1 MTAITLNLLAEEQQ
15 AQVERARDPI
25 KLFTAVGLAALT
37 LVVAWGGALSVM
49 LMQRRAEL
57 QGLESKWKQ
66 MNDGGQ
72 GEADFQKDIDFAAQ
86 VVAMN
91 HTRVLV
97 APQLAMVKDLIPSS
111 IQLGRIAFAVSVESL
126 GGDSSGEDGGE
137 SKHPARPKQSK
148 RLVLQLEGVAS
159 STRPELE
166 VDQFL
171 KSLRGDARFGELV
184 EDIQLRSIARTS
196 DGDKNFHGLPTVTFL
211 IECWYKEKAKK

>member
-1 MTAITLNLLAEEQQ
+1 
-15 AQVERARDPI
+15 
-25 KLFTAVGLAALT
+25 

-72 GEADFQKDIDFAAQ
+72 GEADFQKDIDFAAK

-91 HTRVLV
+91 HSRVLV

-111 IQLGRIAFAVSVESL
+111 IQLARIAFAVSVESL
-126 GGDSSGEDGGE
+126 GGDSGGGEEGGE

-159 STRPELE
+159 SARPELE

-196 DGDKNFHGLPTVTFL
+196 DGDKAVHGLPTVTFL